1 MSPIIIRQA
10 GQGNPFYHEGLTNLI
25 MARAIETNEAHLA
38 DRSYASEHALK
49 CLIDGPCFFAETS
62 DAVVGVI
69 TAEYVDLAYRAAD
82 ALELSHTYVLP
93 AHRRY
98 SVVSK
103 LFDALEAY
111 ADEHRLPVCFH
122 ELNWS
127 AAINDEPSEGHRV
140 EKLYQFRKYAG
151 PIILSG
157 MRYPAV
163 DGRPAR
169 FRQVGRAYLYQPKA
183 CPPIAMPP
191 IPDVLSPQWMSE
203 KPETEDGPID

>member
-10 GQGNPFYHEGLTNLI
+10 VQGNPFYHEGLTNLI

-38 DRSYASEHALK
+38 DRSYASAHALNS
-49 CLIDGPCFFAETS
+49 LANGPCFFAETN
-62 DAVVGVI
+62 DEAVGVV
-69 TAEYVDLAYRAAD
+69 TAHYVDLAYRAAE

-98 SVVSK
+98 AVVAK
-103 LFDALEAY
+103 LFDAVEAY

-127 AAINDEPSEGHRV
+127 AAIKDEPSEGHRIQ
-140 EKLYQFRKYAG
+140 KLYQFRKYAG
-151 PIILSG
+151 PIISSS

-163 DGRPAR
+163 DGRTAR
-169 FRQVGRAYLYQPKA
+169 FRQVGRAYLYQPKG
-183 CPPIAMPP
+183 CPPMALPP
-191 IPDVLSPQWMSE
+191 IPDVLSPHWTSE
-203 KPETEDGPID
+203 KPATEEGPID